1 MCDGLCGEAKMSN
14 QSSTQVLCAEHRR
27 LLKESHAALAKWN
40 KGRAEIHKSGRRG
53 RDTDNELRAL
63 QATYAKA
70 WALLQYHAQDCD
82 VCQVIS
88 IIERV
93 RSEAEMDMFREL
105 YN

>member
-1 MCDGLCGEAKMSN
+1 MSN

-53 RDTDNELRAL
+53 RDADRTPGTPSDLRE
-63 QATYAKA
+63 A
-70 WALLQYHAQDCD
+70 WALLQYHAQDRE
-82 VCQVIS
+82 VRQVIS

-93 RSEAEMDMFREL
+93 RSEAEMDMLREL

>member
-1 MCDGLCGEAKMSN
+1 MRN
-14 QSSTQVLCAEHRR
+14 QSSAQAVCAEHQR
-27 LLKESHAALAKWN
+27 LLEESQRALTDWN

-53 RDTDNELRAL
+53 TDTDNELRTL

-70 WALLQYHAQDCD
+70 WALLQYHEQDCE

-88 IIERV
+88 INERV
-93 RSEAEMDMFREL
+93 RSEADADTIREL